1 MTGLYYVVS
10 ALLAGACGPTQAG
23 INSQLNHWTGDSALT
38 AFISFL
44 VGTICLYVWVL
55 MWRISWPE
63 MKGVLSVPWW
73 QWTGGLLG
81 AYLVVMTIVLAPK
94 LGATTMIALIVTGQ
108 MVTSLLLDHFG
119 LVGYPVRELNI
130 SRVVGA
136 TLLVVGVLLIRTR

>member
-55 MWRISWPE
+55 MWRIPWPE

-81 AYLVVMTIVLAPK
+81 AYLVVMAIVLAPK

-136 TLLVVGVLLIRTR
+136 TLLVVGVLLIRTP